1 MGLTSTKN
9 FIPSRICNLGVISA
23 ATLAVMAILVLLIVY
38 AVRFDNP
45 IGDPGEEAEERSDFI
60 WGILSVVPGILLGGI
75 FGSFV
80 VGMLFNILAPFDP
93 PVLVLMP
100 ILALVLG
107 GIVLLFS
114 VIFMQLYY
122 RLGLPQNIEIN
133 WNG

>member
-1 MGLTSTKN
+1 MMSIAGL
-9 FIPSRICNLGVISA
+9 I
-23 ATLAVMAILVLLIVY
+23 ILVILVCLVVY
-38 AVRFDNP
+38 AVRFDEP
-45 IGDPGEEAEERSDFI
+45 IGDADEESEERSDFI

-75 FGSFV
+75 VGSLV

-114 VIFMQLYY
+114 VMFMQLYY